1 MLEKLPETLGHLLGS
16 QRAGLENILFNTLD
30 LRDGTAKITLTSP
43 AFVDHAPIPPQY
55 TADGEGLSPEIDW
68 NGIPPSTKSLALIV
82 EDADSPTPAPL
93 VHAIAVDNRPE
104 ATPASGKRA
113 AGNRSRQEQPR
124 SRSAENSY
132 LRQAWLPPDP
142 PPGHG
147 IHRYA
152 FQLFAL
158 GDGEPFAP
166 APGRHEL
173 MEALRKRAIASG
185 CPHRHLHSRPSHR
198 HQEGGER
205 VRDRSRRRAGSGL
218 ITPPRPRIRSSQPV
232 KPTCAPPRLTPSGTL
247 PATATPALEPPFGKA
262 TKRNCNEP

>member
-1 MLEKLPETLGHLLGS
+1 MLEKLPEALGHLLGA

-43 AFVDHAPIPPQY
+43 AFVDHAPIPAQY

-68 NGIPPSTKSLALIV
+68 NGVPPSATSLALIV

-93 VHAIAVDNRPE
+93 VHAIAVDIDPRRLQLTE
-104 ATPASGKRA
+104 GELQETGKGTSLSLGR
-113 AGNRSRQEQPR
+113 
-124 SRSAENSY
+124 NSY
-132 LRQAWLPPDP
+132 LQQAWLPPDP

-158 GDGEPFAP
+158 ADGAPFKD

-173 MEALRKRAIASG
+173 IEALRKRAIASG
-185 CPHRHLHSRPSHR
+185 CLI
-198 HQEGGER
+198 GTYT
-205 VRDRSRRRAGSGL
+205 RDKRIEVKDEQTASESVAAPAAGS
-218 ITPPRPRIRSSQPV
+218 
-232 KPTCAPPRLTPSGTL
+232 
-247 PATATPALEPPFGKA
+247 TAVA
-262 TKRNCNEP
+262 

>member
-1 MLEKLPETLGHLLGS
+1 MLEKLPEALGHLLGA

-43 AFVDHAPIPPQY
+43 AFVDHAPIPAQY

-68 NGIPPSTKSLALIV
+68 NGVPPSATSLALIV

-93 VHAIAVDNRPE
+93 VHAIAVDIDPKRLQLQEGELQEN
-104 ATPASGKRA
+104 GKGTSLSLGR
-113 AGNRSRQEQPR
+113 
-124 SRSAENSY
+124 NSY

-158 GDGEPFAP
+158 ADGEPFKD

-173 MEALRKRAIASG
+173 IEALRKRAIASG
-185 CPHRHLHSRPSHR
+185 CLI
-198 HQEGGER
+198 GTYT
-205 VRDRSRRRAGSGL
+205 RDNRIEVKDEQTASESVAVPAAGS
-218 ITPPRPRIRSSQPV
+218 
-232 KPTCAPPRLTPSGTL
+232 
-247 PATATPALEPPFGKA
+247 TAVA
-262 TKRNCNEP
+262 

>member
-16 QRAGLENILFNTLD
+16 QRAGLENILYNSLD
-30 LRDGTAKITLTSP
+30 LRDGTARITLTSP

-68 NGIPPSTKSLALIV
+68 NGVPPSATALALIV

-93 VHAIAVDNRPE
+93 VHAIAVDIDP
-104 ATPASGKRA
+104 KRLQL
-113 AGNRSRQEQPR
+113 QEGELQETKHGR
-124 SRSAENSY
+124 NTALSLGLNSY

-147 IHRYA
+147 THRYA

-158 GDGEPFAP
+158 ADGEPFKN

-173 MEALRKRAIASG
+173 MEALRERAIASG
-185 CPHRHLHSRPSHR
+185 CLI
-198 HQEGGER
+198 GTYT
-205 VRDRSRRRAGSGL
+205 RDN
-218 ITPPRPRIRSSQPV
+218 RIGV
-232 KPTCAPPRLTPSGTL
+232 KKETAASEASTAPAVA
-247 PATATPALEPPFGKA
+247 PAID
-262 TKRNCNEP
+262 